1 MNKLK
6 YSTFDEK
13 VAAAR
18 KGLPQSAVTLY
29 SVPQKMKFETRP
41 ATISADGFPQLVHAF
56 SPKQVQQ
63 YKDLGF
69 AVYQKA
75 AVADSLK
82 VEETSDAPK
91 RTRKTSQGDE

>member
-1 MNKLK
+1 MSKQ

-13 VAAAR
+13 VEAAR
-18 KGLPQSAVTLY
+18 KAAKATASTVTLY
-29 SVPQKMKFETRP
+29 SVPQKLKFETRP

-75 AVADSLK
+75 AVAESLK
-82 VEETSDAPK
+82 VEDTSEPVK
-91 RTRKTSQGDE
+91 RTRKSASDE

>member
-1 MNKLK
+1 MSKPT

-18 KGLPQSAVTLY
+18 KGLPASVVTLY
-29 SVPQKMKFETRP
+29 SVPQQLKFETRP
-41 ATISADGFPQLVHAF
+41 ATICPDGFPQLVHAF

-63 YKDLGF
+63 YKDMGY

-75 AVADSLK
+75 AVSQSLK
-82 VEETSDAPK
+82 VEDTGEAAVK
-91 RTRKTSQGDE
+91 RTRKTASDE

>member
-1 MNKLK
+1 MSKPK

-13 VAAAR
+13 VATAR

-29 SVPQKMKFETRP
+29 SVQQKMKFETRP

-82 VEETSDAPK
+82 VEETGDAPK
-91 RTRKTSQGDE
+91 RPRKAASDE